1 MARGGLRLLLAAWLK
16 VLHKVRIEL
25 LELIHVNLGE
35 NRFINL
41 VKHDILH
48 TLAVHVQ
55 IPTKPVVL

>member
-55 IPTKPVVL
+55 IPTKPVFL